1 VIYHPVGFRRRLK
14 KLPHKLK
21 KLVDGRTLPS
31 ARRHTLRL
39 LRANRFRLE
48 TTRVIETID
57 PHGFEQI
64 RRRYAVE
71 DPGEDWPKYLDL
83 DRWIDINIR
92 RIREIELDLAR
103 PKRILDLG
111 CGAGYFLHI
120 AQLLGHKGLG
130 LDVDYPP
137 MFAEITR
144 LLEVRRVISRI
155 EPFSPLPDL
164 RHKFD
169 LITAF
174 MICFNN
180 HKQANLWDVS
190 EWEFFMNDLAR
201 YLKPRGR
208 VWLELNR
215 EYDGTFYTP
224 ALKEFFH
231 KRGAK
236 IDEHKIIFNSGLPA
250 PASTSPVAR

>member
-21 KLVDGRTLPS
+21 KLVDGRSLPS

-130 LDVDYPP
+130 LDVDYLP

-144 LLEVRRVISRI
+144 LLGVRRVISCI
-155 EPFSPLPDL
+155 EPFTPLPDL
-164 RHKFD
+164 GAKFD
-169 LITAF
+169 LVSAF

-180 HKQANLWDVS
+180 HKQANVWGVP
-190 EWEFFMNDLAR
+190 EWEFFLDDLSKCLTR
-201 YLKPRGR
+201 RGR

-224 ALKEFFH
+224 QLKEFFQ
-231 KRGAK
+231 KRGAN
-236 IDEHKIIFNSGLPA
+236 IDEHKIIFNSDLPV
-250 PASTSPVAR
+250 PASALPVAR